1 MTSITSM
8 RLTGIEWAGC
18 VVRQFVSRHGCVRE
32 NWHIPCPDYL
42 AAPKPTQDTL
52 FSVIQKSKYCRKRWV
67 LTQLPELCFP
77 SAFGRTFYASADPF
91 PPKPEQPNPA
101 KKYVPIDAGKYTYLA
116 EGILKVL
123 GLRLEDLQLRK
134 LLGLFE
140 HHVERAAGGGNC
152 RQGSRWL
159 KCRRRGGGDGQESKG
174 VEFHTWSCSWRFNL
188 IDD

>member
-1 MTSITSM
+1 MKTSDVFIFQNF
-8 RLTGIEWAGC
+8 A
-18 VVRQFVSRHGCVRE
+18 FHRHLV
-32 NWHIPCPDYL
+32 
-42 AAPKPTQDTL
+42 
-52 FSVIQKSKYCRKRWV
+52 
-67 LTQLPELCFP
+67 
-77 SAFGRTFYASADPF
+77 GRTYASADPF
-91 PPKPEQPNPA
+91 PPKPEQSNPA
-101 KKYVPIDAGKYTYLA
+101 KKYVSIDAGKYTYLA

-174 VEFHTWSCSWRFNL
+174 VEFHTWISSQSNL
-188 IDD
+188 IGGDMTKWPAKGLLLALALRKRNNIW